1 VVDHGRHV
9 FAAVECLEKAAD
21 QQTLMEAWRACLE
34 PFGFN
39 SVLVTGLPDPPA
51 DPASFFL
58 LNSWPSG
65 WQGRYLAENFYRD
78 DPVAAYGRMQSD
90 PFSWRDVPV
99 DVASQP
105 RARQVMA
112 EAAAAGMVDGY
123 VIPVATNSNVQ
134 ACVSVAGERPDLHPE
149 VRLVIH
155 VVGLYVHARA
165 ARLHLASPRRWEP
178 RRRRLLSDR
187 EREVLRWTAAGKT
200 AWETS
205 CILGI
210 SERTVNY
217 HIAMAS
223 RRLGAVS
230 RTHAVA
236 RAIACGEISVS

>member
-1 VVDHGRHV
+1 MVDHGRHV
-9 FAAVECLEKAAD
+9 FAAVERLEKASD
-21 QQTLMEAWRACLE
+21 QQTLVEAWRASVE
-34 PFGFN
+34 PFGFK

-58 LNSWPSG
+58 INSWPAG
-65 WQGRYLAENFYRD
+65 WEDRYLTEDFYRD
-78 DPVAAYGRMQSD
+78 DPVAAFGRVQSD
-90 PFSWRDVPV
+90 PFAWHDVPV
-99 DVASQP
+99 DRIRQP

-112 EAAAAGMVDGY
+112 EAAAASMTNGY

-134 ACVSVAGERPDLHPE
+134 ACVCVAGDRPDMHPE
-149 VRLVIH
+149 ARQAIH
-155 VVGLYVHARA
+155 LIGLYVHSRA
-165 ARLHLASPRRWEP
+165 ARLHLGPVRRREP
-178 RRRRLLSDR
+178 NRRRLLSER

-217 HIAMAS
+217 HIATAA
-223 RRLGAVS
+223 RRLEAVS

-236 RAIACGEISVS
+236 RAIACGEISVT

>member
-9 FAAVECLEKAAD
+9 FAAVESLEKATD
-21 QQTLMEAWRACLE
+21 QQTLIAAWLSCVT

-39 SVLVTGLPDPPA
+39 SVLATGLPDPPA
-51 DPASFFL
+51 DPTSFFL

-65 WQGRYLAENFYRD
+65 WQDRYLAENFYRD
-78 DPVAAYGRMQSD
+78 DPVAAFSRMQSD
-90 PFSWRDVPV
+90 PFVWRDVPV
-99 DVASQP
+99 DMVRQP

-123 VIPVATNSNVQ
+123 VIPLATNNNVQ
-134 ACVSVAGERPDLHPE
+134 ACVSVAGERPDMHPD
-149 VRLVIH
+149 VQRTIH
-155 VVGLYVHARA
+155 LIGLFVHARA
-165 ARLHLASPRRWEP
+165 ARLPHGSSSRRG
-178 RRRRLLSDR
+178 RGGRRLSER

-200 AWETS
+200 TWETS

-223 RRLGAVS
+223 RRLEAVS

-236 RAIACGEISVS
+236 RAIACGEISVP